1 MLPTPQSEAA
11 AEGAGRRGTVDR
23 DMGAHSLV
31 GSAPG
36 SPRRHPLVDAAE
48 TTSTSVSDER
58 TRSGEDA
65 TGSSSSGVDGGEARA
80 RGEARREKHERHAFP
95 VVRSDPV
102 SHLRA
107 KYRVGKAVG
116 KGGYAVVYKGARVS
130 DGLRVAV
137 KKVDIRDMPDK
148 KRERCLREVQ
158 LLGNVTHGNVVRML
172 DSFLDDRYL
181 VIVFEWADGGDLR
194 RFVRAR
200 REAKKPLDEPEIWTV
215 FAQIVDALAHLH
227 RRDVG
232 VAHRDVKPAN
242 VLVVNGVVKL
252 ADLGLGKRVDEGDAS
267 SENGEKGASAAR
279 ADGGMRSKVGTP
291 YYVAPEIVRGDVYGL
306 ASDVWSLG
314 CLLYE
319 LAALRSPFEMTGPG
333 ADVKHVFRRI
343 GKHEFA
349 PLTENGRHSRALV
362 ALTTSMLDADPARR
376 PTMETIRETC
386 QLARASFDAVD
397 RLGPTR
403 GVYAA
408 AERVCDRLALLSARG
423 FDELNASAARASAG
437 ARPKPGTLELAL
449 GQPGV
454 FVEASPNETD
464 RARFA
469 RVARLAAWLLRLARF
484 APAEDSATDF
494 AFFDPERA
502 KRLAAALEAYA
513 DGEADPQ
520 PADPKTARVPAD
532 GAKKSSPSSVPATP
546 AKPPEPPPGPAPSAP
561 ARSSPRRLRDAARAS
576 ASAEASGESAREPP
590 RGFVTERRQT
600 DDGETRSKGAPPG
613 VAAMKPASENETGEK
628 KRAVS
633 GKKASRLLPAPPLA
647 ALRSSALAPPS
658 ADESR
663 RFALAVSLTDA
674 ARACAGVDADAFAE
688 KLRFASPASVARGHG
703 WAAVTAL
710 SALSE
715 AAFAALARASPPR
728 RARETSS
735 RAGSRATAAAGKPSR
750 DPAKENENENG
761 AENTPAKVSK
771 DSVNPPSARVRRSLT
786 LTPDRDVGSGSP
798 EAAAVEEEPH
808 VAGAV
813 APSPESDRKP
823 SERTDREEARSPSRR
838 PTSRAMRAAATAR
851 TRLAARN
858 SWQRVFDPD
867 AGAPAGGV
875 VKVAR

>member
-1 MLPTPQSEAA
+1 
-11 AEGAGRRGTVDR
+11 
-23 DMGAHSLV
+23 MGAPSLV

-65 TGSSSSGVDGGEARA
+65 TGSSSSGVGQPGVDDGLPVRA

-130 DGLRVAV
+130 DGLPVAV
-137 KKVDIRDMPDK
+137 KKVDIRGMPDK

-252 ADLGLGKRVDEGDAS
+252 ADLGLGKRVDESDAQRECREC
-267 SENGEKGASAAR
+267 ENGVSCASCSNGR
-279 ADGGMRSKVGTP
+279 MRSKVGTP
-291 YYVAPEIVRGDVYGL
+291 YYVAPEIVRGDAYGL
-306 ASDVWSLG
+306 KSDVWSLG

-319 LAALRSPFEMTGPG
+319 LATLRSPFEMTGPG

-343 GKHEFA
+343 GKHEFV
-349 PLTENGRHSRALV
+349 PLTNSNGRHSHALV
-362 ALTTSMLDADPARR
+362 SLTTSMLDADPARR

-423 FDELNASAARASAG
+423 NGVHDSTV

-454 FVEASPNETD
+454 FVEASPSETD
-464 RARFA
+464 RTRFA
-469 RVARLAAWLLRLARF
+469 RVARLAAWLLPLARF
-484 APAEDSATDF
+484 APAKHSPAPDF
-494 AFFDPERA
+494 ANPERV
-502 KRLAAALEAYA
+502 KQLAAALEAYA
-513 DGEADPQ
+513 EGEAEPRRERE
-520 PADPKTARVPAD
+520 PAPGNPPAD
-532 GAKKSSPSSVPATP
+532 GGEPPSAPRTP
-546 AKPPEPPPGPAPSAP
+546 AKPPTPPPGPAPSGA
-561 ARSSPRRLRDAARAS
+561 ARSSPRRLKDAAHAS
-576 ASAEASGESAREPP
+576 ASAEACSGEAPKHTPTSASHAP
-590 RGFVTERRQT
+590 
-600 DDGETRSKGAPPG
+600 RSKPAAEAP
-613 VAAMKPASENETGEK
+613 NGEK
-628 KRAVS
+628 RRAAR
-633 GKKASRLLPAPPLA
+633 GNAPRLLPAPPLA

-663 RFALAVSLTDA
+663 RFALAAQLADA
-674 ARACAGVDADAFAE
+674 ARACAGEFLADEFPD
-688 KLRFASPASVARGHG
+688 KLRFASPQSVARGHG

-710 SALSE
+710 SALCD
-715 AAFAALARASPPR
+715 AAFAKIVRASPPR
-728 RARETSS
+728 CRRETRTTSVSGSS
-735 RAGSRATAAAGKPSR
+735 EKAE
-750 DPAKENENENG
+750 KEGEET
-761 AENTPAKVSK
+761 TPPRKEK
-771 DSVNPPSARVRRSLT
+771 EKRPSAVRLRMRL
-786 LTPDRDVGSGSP
+786 DGIYGDGDVGYPVSDSGSP
-798 EAAAVEEEPH
+798 EAFAVEEEPH

-813 APSPESDRKP
+813 SLSPESDRKSP
-823 SERTDREEARSPSRR
+823 ECAHRNESRSPSRR
-838 PTSRAMRAAATAR
+838 PASRAMRAAAAAR
-851 TRLAARN
+851 ARLAARN
-858 SWQRVFDPD
+858 SWQRVFDPET
-867 AGAPAGGV
+867 GAPAGGKNV
-875 VKVAR
+875 QKVVAR

>member
-1 MLPTPQSEAA
+1 
-11 AEGAGRRGTVDR
+11 
-23 DMGAHSLV
+23 MGAHSLV

-48 TTSTSVSDER
+48 TTSTSVSGER
-58 TRSGEDA
+58 TRSGEHA
-65 TGSSSSGVDGGEARA
+65 TGSSSSGVDDGEARA
-80 RGEARREKHERHAFP
+80 RGEARRDKHERHAFP

-130 DGLRVAV
+130 DGLPVAV
-137 KKVDIRDMPDK
+137 KKVDIRGMPDK

-252 ADLGLGKRVDEGDAS
+252 ADLGLGKRVDEGDALS
-267 SENGEKGASAAR
+267 GAGEDEASNEAS

-291 YYVAPEIVRGDVYGL
+291 YYVAPEIVRGDAYGL
-306 ASDVWSLG
+306 KSDVWSLG

-343 GKHEFA
+343 GKHEFV
-349 PLTENGRHSRALV
+349 PLTENGRHSHALV
-362 ALTTSMLDADPARR
+362 SLITVMLDADPRKR
-376 PTMETIRETC
+376 PTMETVRATC

-397 RLGPTR
+397 RLGPVR

-423 FDELNASAARASAG
+423 GRARASTG
-437 ARPKPGTLELAL
+437 ARPKPGVLELAL

-464 RARFA
+464 ATRFA
-469 RVARLAAWLLRLARF
+469 RVARLAAWLLPLARF
-484 APAEDSATDF
+484 APRDTAEAVSADF
-494 AFFDPERA
+494 ADPERA
-502 KRLAAALEAYA
+502 ERLAAALEAYA
-513 DGEADPQ
+513 AGEAEPHAVEPP
-520 PADPKTARVPAD
+520 PA
-532 GAKKSSPSSVPATP
+532 PATP
-546 AKPPEPPPGPAPSAP
+546 AKPPKPPPGPAPSGA
-561 ARSSPRRLRDAARAS
+561 ARSSPRRLKDAAHAS
-576 ASAEASGESAREPP
+576 ASTEARAATFSGAAVEGRD
-590 RGFVTERRQT
+590 R
-600 DDGETRSKGAPPG
+600 GETTKETPLVRANQHG
-613 VAAMKPASENETGEK
+613 VKPNAEIGGDK
-628 KRAVS
+628 KTPRAGQKNTAKRV
-633 GKKASRLLPAPPLA
+633 LPAPPLA
-647 ALRSSALAPPS
+647 ALRSSALAPPT

-663 RFALAVSLTDA
+663 RFALAAQLADA
-674 ARACAGVDADAFAE
+674 ARACAGGDALAGAFTE

-710 SALSE
+710 SALCE
-715 AAFAALARASPPR
+715 AAFAETARGNRASPM
-728 RARETSS
+728 
-735 RAGSRATAAAGKPSR
+735 
-750 DPAKENENENG
+750 
-761 AENTPAKVSK
+761 
-771 DSVNPPSARVRRSLT
+771 SARVRSEPRAGASPVVGKVENAPSPDEKTPDSKSRKSRKSLT
-786 LTPDRDVGSGSP
+786 LERDFDAGSP
-798 EAAAVEEEPH
+798 EAAAVEEEPR

-813 APSPESDRKP
+813 APSPESDRKSP
-823 SERTDREEARSPSRR
+823 ERTHLEGRSPSRR
-838 PTSRAMRAAATAR
+838 PVSRAMRAAAAAR
-851 TRLAARN
+851 ARLAARN

-867 AGAPAGGV
+867 AGTPAGGV
-875 VKVAR
+875 VVAQ

>member
-1 MLPTPQSEAA
+1 
-11 AEGAGRRGTVDR
+11 
-23 DMGAHSLV
+23 MGAHSLV

-48 TTSTSVSDER
+48 TTSTSVSGER
-58 TRSGEDA
+58 TRSGEHA
-65 TGSSSSGVDGGEARA
+65 TGSSSSGVDDGEARA

-130 DGLRVAV
+130 DGLPVAV
-137 KKVDIRDMPDK
+137 KKVDIRGMPDK

-252 ADLGLGKRVDEGDAS
+252 ADLGLGKRVDEGDAPS
-267 SENGEKGASAAR
+267 GAGEDEASNEAS

-291 YYVAPEIVRGDVYGL
+291 YYVAPEIVRGDAYGL
-306 ASDVWSLG
+306 KSDVWSLG

-343 GKHEFA
+343 GKHEFV
-349 PLTENGRHSRALV
+349 PLTENGRHSHALV
-362 ALTTSMLDADPARR
+362 SLITVMLDADPRKR
-376 PTMETIRETC
+376 PTMETVRATC

-397 RLGPTR
+397 RLGPVR

-423 FDELNASAARASAG
+423 STGGARASPKG
-437 ARPKPGTLELAL
+437 ARPKPGVLELAL

-464 RARFA
+464 ATRFA
-469 RVARLAAWLLRLARF
+469 RVARLAAWLLPLARF
-484 APAEDSATDF
+484 APRDTAEAESADF
-494 AFFDPERA
+494 ADPERA
-502 KRLAAALEAYA
+502 ERLAAALEAYA
-513 DGEADPQ
+513 AGEAEPHAVEPP
-520 PADPKTARVPAD
+520 PA
-532 GAKKSSPSSVPATP
+532 PATP
-546 AKPPEPPPGPAPSAP
+546 AKPPKPPPGPAPSGA
-561 ARSSPRRLRDAARAS
+561 ARSSPRRLKDAAHAS
-576 ASAEASGESAREPP
+576 ASTEARAATFSGAAVEGRDTPRETTKETPLVSSANQHGVKHGNAEIGGDKKTP
-590 RGFVTERRQT
+590 RG
-600 DDGETRSKGAPPG
+600 G
-613 VAAMKPASENETGEK
+613 
-628 KRAVS
+628 
-633 GKKASRLLPAPPLA
+633 GKKILPAPPLA
-647 ALRSSALAPPS
+647 ALRSSALAPPT

-663 RFALAVSLTDA
+663 RFALAAQLADA
-674 ARACAGVDADAFAE
+674 ARACAGGDAREGPGAFTE

-710 SALSE
+710 SALCE
-715 AAFAALARASPPR
+715 AAFAETARGNRASPVS
-728 RARETSS
+728 ARIRSEP
-735 RAGSRATAAAGKPSR
+735 RAGASPVVGTTVENVENVENAPSP
-750 DPAKENENENG
+750 DEK
-761 AENTPAKVSK
+761 
-771 DSVNPPSARVRRSLT
+771 
-786 LTPDRDVGSGSP
+786 TPDSKSRKSRKSRMTLERDFDAISISP
-798 EAAAVEEEPH
+798 EAAAVEEEPR

-813 APSPESDRKP
+813 APSPESDRKSP
-823 SERTDREEARSPSRR
+823 ERTHLEGRSPSRR
-838 PTSRAMRAAATAR
+838 PASRAMRAAAAAR
-851 TRLAARN
+851 ARLAARN

-867 AGAPAGGV
+867 AGTPAGGV
-875 VKVAR
+875 VVAR

>member
-1 MLPTPQSEAA
+1 
-11 AEGAGRRGTVDR
+11 
-23 DMGAHSLV
+23 MGAHSLV

-48 TTSTSVSDER
+48 TTSTSVSGER
-58 TRSGEDA
+58 TRSGEHA
-65 TGSSSSGVDGGEARA
+65 TGSSSSGVDDGEARG

-130 DGLRVAV
+130 DGLPVAV
-137 KKVDIRDMPDK
+137 KKVDIRGMPDK

-252 ADLGLGKRVDEGDAS
+252 ADLGLGKRVDEGDAPS
-267 SENGEKGASAAR
+267 GAGEDEASDEVS

-291 YYVAPEIVRGDVYGL
+291 YYVAPEIVRGDAYGL
-306 ASDVWSLG
+306 KSDVWSLG

-343 GKHEFA
+343 GKHEFV
-349 PLTENGRHSRALV
+349 PLTENGRHSHALV
-362 ALTTSMLDADPARR
+362 SLITVMLDADPRKR
-376 PTMETIRETC
+376 PTMETVRATC

-397 RLGPTR
+397 RLGPVR

-423 FDELNASAARASAG
+423 GGARASTG
-437 ARPKPGTLELAL
+437 ARPKPGVLELAL

-464 RARFA
+464 ATRFA
-469 RVARLAAWLLRLARF
+469 RIARLAAWLLPLARF
-484 APAEDSATDF
+484 APRDTASAVSADF
-494 AFFDPERA
+494 ADPERA
-502 KRLAAALEAYA
+502 ERLAAALEAYA
-513 DGEADPQ
+513 AGEP
-520 PADPKTARVPAD
+520 PAEPEPHAVEPRPA
-532 GAKKSSPSSVPATP
+532 PATP
-546 AKPPEPPPGPAPSAP
+546 AKPPKPPPGPAPSGA
-561 ARSSPRRLRDAARAS
+561 ARSSSRRLKDAAHAS
-576 ASAEASGESAREPP
+576 ASAEARAASFSGEAVEGRD
-590 RGFVTERRQT
+590 R
-600 DDGETRSKGAPPG
+600 GETTKETPSVRANQQQHGVKPNAEIGGDKKTPG
-613 VAAMKPASENETGEK
+613 RGGGKNAV
-628 KRAVS
+628 KRV
-633 GKKASRLLPAPPLA
+633 LPAPPLA
-647 ALRSSALAPPS
+647 ALRSSALAPPT

-663 RFALAVSLTDA
+663 RFALAAQLADA
-674 ARACAGVDADAFAE
+674 ARACACGDALAGAFTE

-710 SALSE
+710 SALCE
-715 AAFAALARASPPR
+715 AAFAETARGNRASDVFRTNTR
-728 RARETSS
+728 RIRSEP
-735 RAGSRATAAAGKPSR
+735 RAGASPVVGEVENAPSPEEKTPDSKTKASFLTARTRK
-750 DPAKENENENG
+750 
-761 AENTPAKVSK
+761 
-771 DSVNPPSARVRRSLT
+771 SLT
-786 LTPDRDVGSGSP
+786 LERDFDAGSP
-798 EAAAVEEEPH
+798 EAAAVAEEPR

-813 APSPESDRKP
+813 APSPESDRKSP
-823 SERTDREEARSPSRR
+823 ERTHLEARSPSRR
-838 PTSRAMRAAATAR
+838 PASRAMRAAAAAR
-851 TRLAARN
+851 ARLAARN

-867 AGAPAGGV
+867 AGTPAGGV
-875 VKVAR
+875 VVAR

>member
-1 MLPTPQSEAA
+1 
-11 AEGAGRRGTVDR
+11 
-23 DMGAHSLV
+23 MGAHSLV

-48 TTSTSVSDER
+48 TTSTSVSGER
-58 TRSGEDA
+58 TRSGEHA
-65 TGSSSSGVDGGEARA
+65 TGSSSSGVDDGEARA

-130 DGLRVAV
+130 DGLPVAV
-137 KKVDIRDMPDK
+137 KKVDIRGMPDK

-252 ADLGLGKRVDEGDAS
+252 ADLGLGKRVDEGDAPS
-267 SENGEKGASAAR
+267 GAGEDEASNEAS

-291 YYVAPEIVRGDVYGL
+291 YYVAPEIVRGDAYGL
-306 ASDVWSLG
+306 KSDVWSLG

-343 GKHEFA
+343 GKHEFV
-349 PLTENGRHSRALV
+349 PLTENGRHSHALV
-362 ALTTSMLDADPARR
+362 SLITVMLDADPRKR
-376 PTMETIRETC
+376 PTMETVRATC

-397 RLGPTR
+397 RLGPVR

-423 FDELNASAARASAG
+423 STGGARASPKG
-437 ARPKPGTLELAL
+437 ARPKPGVLELAL

-464 RARFA
+464 ATRFA
-469 RVARLAAWLLRLARF
+469 RVARLAAWLLPLARF
-484 APAEDSATDF
+484 APRDTAEAESADF
-494 AFFDPERA
+494 ADPERA
-502 KRLAAALEAYA
+502 ERLAAALEAYA
-513 DGEADPQ
+513 AGEAEPHAVEPP
-520 PADPKTARVPAD
+520 PA
-532 GAKKSSPSSVPATP
+532 PATP
-546 AKPPEPPPGPAPSAP
+546 AKPPKPPPGPAPSGA
-561 ARSSPRRLRDAARAS
+561 ARSSPRRLKDAAHAS
-576 ASAEASGESAREPP
+576 ASTEARAATFSGAAVEGQTDRGETTKETHVVVRANQHGVVKPNAEIGGDKKTP
-590 RGFVTERRQT
+590 RG
-600 DDGETRSKGAPPG
+600 
-613 VAAMKPASENETGEK
+613 AAGQKITA
-628 KRAVS
+628 KRV
-633 GKKASRLLPAPPLA
+633 LPPAPPLA
-647 ALRSSALAPPS
+647 ALRSSALAPPT

-663 RFALAVSLTDA
+663 RFALAAQLADA
-674 ARACAGVDADAFAE
+674 ARACAGGDAREGPGAFTE

-710 SALSE
+710 SALCE
-715 AAFAALARASPPR
+715 AAFAETARGNRASPVS
-728 RARETSS
+728 ARIRSEP
-735 RAGSRATAAAGKPSR
+735 RAGAKWKTVVGTTVENVENVENAPSP
-750 DPAKENENENG
+750 DEK
-761 AENTPAKVSK
+761 
-771 DSVNPPSARVRRSLT
+771 
-786 LTPDRDVGSGSP
+786 TPDSKSRKSRKSRMTLERDFDAGSP
-798 EAAAVEEEPH
+798 EAAAVEEEPR

-813 APSPESDRKP
+813 APSPESDRKSP
-823 SERTDREEARSPSRR
+823 ERTHLEGRSPSRR
-838 PTSRAMRAAATAR
+838 PASRAMRAAAAAR
-851 TRLAARN
+851 ARLAARN

-867 AGAPAGGV
+867 AGTPAGGV
-875 VKVAR
+875 VVAR

>member
-1 MLPTPQSEAA
+1 
-11 AEGAGRRGTVDR
+11 
-23 DMGAHSLV
+23 MGAHSLV

-65 TGSSSSGVDGGEARA
+65 TGSSSSGVGMPGVDDGEARA

-130 DGLRVAV
+130 DGLPVAV
-137 KKVDIRDMPDK
+137 KKVDIRGMPDK

-252 ADLGLGKRVDEGDAS
+252 ADLGLGKRVDESDAPS
-267 SENGEKGASAAR
+267 ERRECRECENGASCASCSNGR
-279 ADGGMRSKVGTP
+279 MRSKVGTP
-291 YYVAPEIVRGDVYGL
+291 YYVAPEIVRGDAYGL

-319 LAALRSPFEMTGPG
+319 LATLRSPFEMTGPG

-343 GKHEFA
+343 GKHEFV
-349 PLTENGRHSRALV
+349 PLTNSNGRHSHALV
-362 ALTTSMLDADPARR
+362 SLTTSMLDADPARR

-423 FDELNASAARASAG
+423 NGVHDSTV

-464 RARFA
+464 RTRFA
-469 RVARLAAWLLRLARF
+469 RVARLAAWLLPLARF
-484 APAEDSATDF
+484 APAKHSPAPDF
-494 AFFDPERA
+494 ANPERA
-502 KRLAAALEAYA
+502 KQLAAALEAYA
-513 DGEADPQ
+513 EGEAEPRRERE
-520 PADPKTARVPAD
+520 PAPGNPPAD
-532 GAKKSSPSSVPATP
+532 GEEPLSAPWTP
-546 AKPPEPPPGPAPSAP
+546 AKPPTPPPGPAPSGA
-561 ARSSPRRLRDAARAS
+561 ARSSPRRLKDAAHAS
-576 ASAEASGESAREPP
+576 ASAEACSGEAPKQPPTSA
-590 RGFVTERRQT
+590 TS
-600 DDGETRSKGAPPG
+600 TRSKPAAEAPNLLP
-613 VAAMKPASENETGEK
+613 KN
-628 KRAVS
+628 RAQR
-633 GKKASRLLPAPPLA
+633 GNASRLLPAPPLA

-663 RFALAVSLTDA
+663 RFALAAQLADA
-674 ARACAGVDADAFAE
+674 ARACAGVDTDEFPH

-710 SALSE
+710 SALCD
-715 AAFAALARASPPR
+715 AAFAALVRASPPR
-728 RARETSS
+728 ARLETQTAVSGSSERAERAEDASS
-735 RAGSRATAAAGKPSR
+735 EGEEKTPPR
-750 DPAKENENENG
+750 KEKE
-761 AENTPAKVSK
+761 KR
-771 DSVNPPSARVRRSLT
+771 PSARIRTRLT
-786 LTPDRDVGSGSP
+786 GIYGDVGDVSDSGSP

-813 APSPESDRKP
+813 APSPESDRKSP
-823 SERTDREEARSPSRR
+823 ECENLESRSPSRR
-838 PTSRAMRAAATAR
+838 PASRAMRAAAAAR
-851 TRLAARN
+851 ARLAARN

-867 AGAPAGGV
+867 AGAPAGGKNV
-875 VKVAR
+875 HKVAAR

>member
-1 MLPTPQSEAA
+1 
-11 AEGAGRRGTVDR
+11 
-23 DMGAHSLV
+23 MGAHSLV

-65 TGSSSSGVDGGEARA
+65 TGSSSSGVGMPGVDDGEARA

-130 DGLRVAV
+130 DGLPVAV
-137 KKVDIRDMPDK
+137 KKVDIRGMPDK

-252 ADLGLGKRVDEGDAS
+252 ADLGLGKRVDESDAPS
-267 SENGEKGASAAR
+267 ECRECENGASCASCSNGR
-279 ADGGMRSKVGTP
+279 MRSKVGTP
-291 YYVAPEIVRGDVYGL
+291 YYVAPEIVRGDAYGL

-319 LAALRSPFEMTGPG
+319 LATLRSPFEMTGPG

-343 GKHEFA
+343 GKHEFV
-349 PLTENGRHSRALV
+349 PLTNSNGRHSHALV
-362 ALTTSMLDADPARR
+362 SLTTSMLDADPARR

-423 FDELNASAARASAG
+423 NGVHDSTV

-464 RARFA
+464 RTRFA
-469 RVARLAAWLLRLARF
+469 RVARLAAWLLPLARF
-484 APAEDSATDF
+484 APAKHSPAPDF
-494 AFFDPERA
+494 ANPERA
-502 KRLAAALEAYA
+502 KQLAAALEAYA
-513 DGEADPQ
+513 EGEAEPRRERE
-520 PADPKTARVPAD
+520 PAPGNPPAD
-532 GAKKSSPSSVPATP
+532 GEEPLSAPWTP
-546 AKPPEPPPGPAPSAP
+546 AKPPTPPPGPAPSGA
-561 ARSSPRRLRDAARAS
+561 ARSSPRRLKDAAHAS
-576 ASAEASGESAREPP
+576 ASAEACSGEAPKQPPTSA
-590 RGFVTERRQT
+590 TS
-600 DDGETRSKGAPPG
+600 TRSKPAAEAPNLLP
-613 VAAMKPASENETGEK
+613 KN
-628 KRAVS
+628 RAQR
-633 GKKASRLLPAPPLA
+633 GNASRLLPAPPLA

-663 RFALAVSLTDA
+663 RFALAAQLADA
-674 ARACAGVDADAFAE
+674 ARACAGVDTDEFPH

-710 SALSE
+710 SALCD
-715 AAFAALARASPPR
+715 AAFAALVRASPPR
-728 RARETSS
+728 ARLETQTAVSGSSERAERAEDASS
-735 RAGSRATAAAGKPSR
+735 EGEEKTPPR
-750 DPAKENENENG
+750 KEKE
-761 AENTPAKVSK
+761 KR
-771 DSVNPPSARVRRSLT
+771 PSARIRTRLT
-786 LTPDRDVGSGSP
+786 GIYGDVGDVSDTGSP

-813 APSPESDRKP
+813 APSPESDRKSP
-823 SERTDREEARSPSRR
+823 ECENLESRSPSRR
-838 PTSRAMRAAATAR
+838 PASRAMRAAAAAR
-851 TRLAARN
+851 ARLAARN

-867 AGAPAGGV
+867 AGAPAGGKNV
-875 VKVAR
+875 HKVAAR

>member
-1 MLPTPQSEAA
+1 M
-11 AEGAGRRGTVDR
+11 DR
-23 DMGAHSLV
+23 EMGAHSLV

-36 SPRRHPLVDAAE
+36 SPRWHPLVDAAE

-65 TGSSSSGVDGGEARA
+65 TGSSYSGVDRGEARA
-80 RGEARREKHERHAFP
+80 RGEAGRKKREQHAFP

-102 SHLRA
+102 SHLRT

-130 DGLRVAV
+130 DGLPVAV
-137 KKVDIRDMPDK
+137 KKVDIRGMSDK

-158 LLGNVTHGNVVRML
+158 ILGNVTHRNVVRML

-200 REAKKPLDEPEIWTV
+200 RKAKKPLDEPEIWTV
-215 FAQIVDALAHLH
+215 LAQIVDALAHLH

-252 ADLGLGKRVDEGDAS
+252 ADLGLGKRVDEGNAP
-267 SENGEKGASAAR
+267 SEQNEKHAPAAL

-291 YYVAPEIVRGDVYGL
+291 YYVAPEIVRGDVYGF

-319 LAALRSPFEMTGPG
+319 LAALRSPFEMTSPA

-343 GKHEFA
+343 GKHEFV

-362 ALTTSMLDADPARR
+362 TLTTSMLNADPARR
-376 PTMETIRETC
+376 PTMETIKETC

-408 AERVCDRLALLSARG
+408 AERVCDRLALLSAPG
-423 FDELNASAARASAG
+423 GGARASVST
-437 ARPKPGTLELAL
+437 RPKPGTLELAL

-454 FVEASPNETD
+454 FVEASPHESD
-464 RARFA
+464 RMRFA
-469 RVARLAAWLLRLARF
+469 RVARLAAWLLPLARF
-484 APAEDSATDF
+484 APAKDSVTDF
-494 AFFDPERA
+494 GNPECA
-502 KRLAAALEAYA
+502 KRLVAALEAYA
-513 DGEADPQ
+513 VGEADPQ
-520 PADPKTARVPAD
+520 RADPQLASAD
-532 GAKKSSPSSVPATP
+532 RGKPRLVPATP
-546 AKPPEPPPGPAPSAP
+546 AKPPKPPAGPAPSDA

-576 ASAEASGESAREPP
+576 ASAESSRGEREATTDGVVSERQTTDGGETPKEVP
-590 RGFVTERRQT
+590 RGTT
-600 DDGETRSKGAPPG
+600 STRTKP
-613 VAAMKPASENETGEK
+613 PASEVRGEK
-628 KRAVS
+628 KPRAVS
-633 GKKASRLLPAPPLA
+633 GETASCLLPAPPLA

-674 ARACAGVDADAFAE
+674 ARACTGVDADAFAE

-703 WAAVTAL
+703 WAAVTVL
-710 SALSE
+710 SALCE

-728 RARETSS
+728 RSRE
-735 RAGSRATAAAGKPSR
+735 ARATNAM
-750 DPAKENENENG
+750 
-761 AENTPAKVSK
+761 AETPIHAEKQQK
-771 DSVNPPSARVRRSLT
+771 TPEKNDANAPSARIRKSV
-786 LTPDRDVGSGSP
+786 TPTPESDFGSGSP
-798 EAAAVEEEPH
+798 EAAAAEEPH
-808 VAGAV
+808 FTGAV
-813 APSPESDRKP
+813 APSPESD
-823 SERTDREEARSPSRR
+823 
-838 PTSRAMRAAATAR
+838 
-851 TRLAARN
+851 
-858 SWQRVFDPD
+858 
-867 AGAPAGGV
+867 
-875 VKVAR
+875 

>member
-1 MLPTPQSEAA
+1 
-11 AEGAGRRGTVDR
+11 
-23 DMGAHSLV
+23 
-31 GSAPG
+31 
-36 SPRRHPLVDAAE
+36 VDAAE

-65 TGSSSSGVDGGEARA
+65 TGSSSSGVGQPGVDDGLPVRA

-116 KGGYAVVYKGARVS
+116 KGGYAVVYKGARVF
-130 DGLRVAV
+130 DGLPVAV
-137 KKVDIRDMPDK
+137 KKVDIRGMPDK

-252 ADLGLGKRVDEGDAS
+252 ADLGLGKRIEESDAPS
-267 SENGEKGASAAR
+267 ECRACENGVSCASCSNGR
-279 ADGGMRSKVGTP
+279 MRSKVGTP
-291 YYVAPEIVRGDVYGL
+291 YYVAPEIVRGDAYGL

-319 LAALRSPFEMTGPG
+319 LATLRSPFEMTGPG

-343 GKHEFA
+343 GKHEFV
-349 PLTENGRHSRALV
+349 PLTNSNGRHSHALV
-362 ALTTSMLDADPARR
+362 SLTTSMLDADPARR

-423 FDELNASAARASAG
+423 NGVHDSTV

-454 FVEASPNETD
+454 FVEASPSETD
-464 RARFA
+464 RTRFA
-469 RVARLAAWLLRLARF
+469 RVARLAAWLLPLARF
-484 APAEDSATDF
+484 APAKHSPAPDF
-494 AFFDPERA
+494 ANPERV
-502 KRLAAALEAYA
+502 KQLAAALEAYA
-513 DGEADPQ
+513 EGEAEPRRERE
-520 PADPKTARVPAD
+520 PAPGNPPAD
-532 GAKKSSPSSVPATP
+532 GGEPPSAPRTP
-546 AKPPEPPPGPAPSAP
+546 AKPPTPPPGPAPSGA
-561 ARSSPRRLRDAARAS
+561 ARSSPRRLKDAAHAS
-576 ASAEASGESAREPP
+576 ASAEACSGEAPKQHTDFESLVDWLETGGGSAERREETRRARKRAAPPSRASSRRAPFERARASLRGRVSSFRARRAAGGRRAGVRGRVSRRRVSGQTQVRVAAVGGARTRVGRSHRAQRALRRGVRRARKSEPP
-590 RGFVTERRQT
+590 ALSSGSAHNFGVGLVADRGESGSAFAFRRRGNDASSEGEGEASIRGEAPDAPST
-600 DDGETRSKGAPPG
+600 GSTATSDIPFRIPGRPRRLRWRRSRTSPAPSLCRRSRTANRPNARTGMSRARHRDARRRARCARPRRRARGSRRETRGRGCLIPKQARRR
-613 VAAMKPASENETGEK
+613 VAKTSRKSSRGDARVASP
-628 KRAVS
+628 
-633 GKKASRLLPAPPLA
+633 SRSHTVITTSNGTYTNIITRG
-647 ALRSSALAPPS
+647 RSSA
-658 ADESR
+658 
-663 RFALAVSLTDA
+663 
-674 ARACAGVDADAFAE
+674 
-688 KLRFASPASVARGHG
+688 
-703 WAAVTAL
+703 
-710 SALSE
+710 
-715 AAFAALARASPPR
+715 
-728 RARETSS
+728 
-735 RAGSRATAAAGKPSR
+735 
-750 DPAKENENENG
+750 
-761 AENTPAKVSK
+761 
-771 DSVNPPSARVRRSLT
+771 
-786 LTPDRDVGSGSP
+786 
-798 EAAAVEEEPH
+798 
-808 VAGAV
+808 
-813 APSPESDRKP
+813 
-823 SERTDREEARSPSRR
+823 
-838 PTSRAMRAAATAR
+838 
-851 TRLAARN
+851 
-858 SWQRVFDPD
+858 
-867 AGAPAGGV
+867 
-875 VKVAR
+875 

>member
-1 MLPTPQSEAA
+1 
-11 AEGAGRRGTVDR
+11 
-23 DMGAHSLV
+23 MGAHSLV

-65 TGSSSSGVDGGEARA
+65 TGSSSSGVGMPGVDDGEARA

-130 DGLRVAV
+130 DGLPVAV
-137 KKVDIRDMPDK
+137 KKVDIRGMPDK

-252 ADLGLGKRVDEGDAS
+252 ADLGLGKRVDESDAPS
-267 SENGEKGASAAR
+267 ECRECENGASCASCSNGR
-279 ADGGMRSKVGTP
+279 MRSKVGTP
-291 YYVAPEIVRGDVYGL
+291 YYVAPEIVRGDAYGL

-319 LAALRSPFEMTGPG
+319 LATLRSPFEMTGPG

-343 GKHEFA
+343 GKHEFV
-349 PLTENGRHSRALV
+349 PLTNSNGRHSHALV
-362 ALTTSMLDADPARR
+362 SLTTSMLDADPARR

-423 FDELNASAARASAG
+423 NGVHDSTV

-464 RARFA
+464 RTRFA
-469 RVARLAAWLLRLARF
+469 RVARLAAWLLPLARF
-484 APAEDSATDF
+484 APAKHSPAPDF
-494 AFFDPERA
+494 ANPERA
-502 KRLAAALEAYA
+502 KQLAAALEAYA
-513 DGEADPQ
+513 EGEAEPRRERE
-520 PADPKTARVPAD
+520 PAPGNPPAD
-532 GAKKSSPSSVPATP
+532 GEEPLSAPRTP
-546 AKPPEPPPGPAPSAP
+546 AKPPTPPPGPAPSGA
-561 ARSSPRRLRDAARAS
+561 ARSSPRRLKDAAHAS
-576 ASAEASGESAREPP
+576 ASAEACSGEAPKQPPTSA
-590 RGFVTERRQT
+590 TS
-600 DDGETRSKGAPPG
+600 TRSKPAAEAPNLLP
-613 VAAMKPASENETGEK
+613 KN
-628 KRAVS
+628 RAQR
-633 GKKASRLLPAPPLA
+633 GNASRLLPAPPLA

-663 RFALAVSLTDA
+663 RFALAAQLADA
-674 ARACAGVDADAFAE
+674 ARACAGVDADEFPH

-710 SALSE
+710 SALCD
-715 AAFAALARASPPR
+715 AAFAALVRASPPR
-728 RARETSS
+728 ARLETQTAVSGSSERAERAEDASS
-735 RAGSRATAAAGKPSR
+735 EGEEKTPPR
-750 DPAKENENENG
+750 KEKE
-761 AENTPAKVSK
+761 KR
-771 DSVNPPSARVRRSLT
+771 PSARIRTRLT
-786 LTPDRDVGSGSP
+786 GIYGDVGDVSDSGSP

-813 APSPESDRKP
+813 APSPESDRKSP
-823 SERTDREEARSPSRR
+823 ECENLESRSPSRR
-838 PTSRAMRAAATAR
+838 PASRAMRAAAAAR
-851 TRLAARN
+851 ARLAARN

-867 AGAPAGGV
+867 AGAPAGGKNV
-875 VKVAR
+875 HKVAAR